1 MSNKTINQALEGL
14 YKGLGGD
21 PSALADNSTCS
32 DYIADLES
40 AIKGVASGA
49 QIDDSAPS
57 ETKVYSSAKT
67 EELIG
72 SIEGLPEVT
81 SADIGE
87 ALIVESDGEGGAQWG
102 KGAISVPQEIV
113 YFNCVQ
119 TGSAISLS
127 DSKKGSDIVSA
138 IESGKTVIL
147 YDSTNKKNYFCRD
160 FSKMTYPSDSAYNF
174 YSIGFNSTSDFT
186 SKSLSVDLVSIT
198 NTTST
203 SFGVNSYKVTLT

>member
-40 AIKGVASGA
+40 AIKGAASGA

-72 SIEGLPEVT
+72 SIETLPDVT
-81 SADIGE
+81 ADDIGKV
-87 ALIVESDGEGGAQWG
+87 LSVVSDGEGGATWSEKTPDEPVYIEAVG
-102 KGAISVPQEIV
+102 SGATNIQLSKTTAEIGTL
-113 YFNCVQ
+113 F
-119 TGSAISLS
+119 S
-127 DSKKGSDIVSA
+127 
-138 IESGKTVIL
+138 SGKQIIIIHRFSANGFPNYRYFTSQL
-147 YDSTNKKNYFCRD
+147 NDSTLQF
-160 FSKMTYPSDSAYNF
+160 
-174 YSIGFNSTSDFT
+174 G
-186 SKSLSVDLVSIT
+186 SVALV
-198 NTTST
+198 TST
-203 SFGVNSYKVTLT
+203 ILRYDCLNIAINSGGSTCSYSSKNISISS